1 MTATLTQVK
10 VSSPGRINIIGEHT
24 DYNGGFVLPAAISK
38 SVNAEIKL
46 NRHASRCT
54 FHALDM
60 NEKAE
65 FDWAIDASA
74 QTGWQNYLIGV
85 IEELRKRGA
94 KLRGVDISFSGN
106 VPIGSGM
113 SSSAALECSI
123 AYGLNELFG
132 LGFDKISLTEIAQ
145 KAEHNYVGTMCG
157 IMDQF
162 ASMMGKADRVIL
174 LDCRSLEYKYLPL
187 ELGDYEIL
195 IYNTNVSHSLSDSG
209 YNTRRQECETGV
221 LVLQKHFPKV
231 ELLRDV
237 TLQML
242 ETVKEELSETVYQRC
257 HYVIS
262 ENNRVLAAME
272 SLQAG
277 NLKELGQLM
286 YQSHAGLSK
295 KYEVSCAELDFLV
308 EQTYDKNYVLGARM
322 MGGGFGGC
330 TINLIEKNRSK
341 EFVTESSV
349 LYEEKFGFAPT
360 AYYLS
365 VEGGTKIV

>member
-1 MTATLTQVK
+1 MTATLTQVN

-24 DYNGGFVLPAAISK
+24 DYNGGFVLPATINKQVS
-38 SVNAEIKL
+38 AEIKL
-46 NRHASRCT
+46 NGHPSRCS

-65 FDWAIDASA
+65 FDWTVDASA

-85 IEELRKRGA
+85 IEELRKQGA
-94 KLRGVDISFSGN
+94 NLSGVDIAFSGN

-113 SSSAALECSI
+113 SSSAALECCVAS
-123 AYGLNELFG
+123 GLNQLFN
-132 LGFDKISLTEIAQ
+132 LGFDKIALAKIAQ

-162 ASMMGKADRVIL
+162 ASMLGKADCVMF

-187 ELGDYEIL
+187 DLGDYEIL

-221 LVLQKHFPKV
+221 SVLQKHFPQV

-237 TLQML
+237 TLEML
-242 ETVKEELSETVYQRC
+242 ETVKAELPETIYRRC

-262 ENNRVLAAME
+262 ENARVLSATKA
-272 SLQAG
+272 LQAG
-277 NLKELGQLM
+277 NLDELGKLM

-295 KYEVSCAELDFLV
+295 KYEVSCVELDFLV
-308 EQTYDKNYVLGARM
+308 EQTKDKDYILGARM

-330 TINLIEKNRSK
+330 TINLIKKSKSK
-341 EFVTESSV
+341 EFVAESSV
-349 LYEEKFGFAPT
+349 LYQEQFGFAPSP
-360 AYYLS
+360 YYLS
-365 VEGGTKIV
+365 IS